1 MNIGIFLPN
10 FSLNRIQGILKAYD
24 HEVNLH
30 YFPYQTV
37 EDLKAAFKAN
47 KEKLDAYFFSGQLAY
62 MTALSDDETYMKP
75 AFYLTMS
82 AADFYRK
89 MFYILLEHP
98 GLDLSRVFID
108 FDNESEVI
116 QRFIEELP
124 VEKRPITIKNLES
137 YSLDDI
143 YKEGLELHETLHTSG
158 KIDWSFTR
166 IVNILEGL
174 EEKGINHFYFEISD
188 ETIKQTADE
197 LINTVRMDSLKSNQI
212 VYGYLTFKFD
222 NPELLES
229 KFLSIHSLLLEYN
242 YHMNN
247 QLIIDAS
254 KNYFEIT
261 TNRSALEKMTNDFTS
276 CDLLPYLTKGDVTTV
291 FHLGWGTGT
300 NFTEA
305 QINAKR
311 ASRISESNQLNST
324 YVFQGDE
331 HLIGPLTGAQH
342 HQTSTHQ
349 LLKKISIDVLRE
361 KLKMSNDRV
370 NKVLLAFD
378 QVNLKE
384 LTSSDFASLLQMS
397 ARSANRILKE
407 AEENG
412 LVKVK
417 NDRESGLQG
426 RPRKL
431 YVLNEDLFN

>member
-10 FSLNRIQGILKAYD
+10 FSLTRVQRILNVYNN
-24 HEVNLH
+24 EVNFH
-30 YFPYQTV
+30 YYPYQTI
-37 EDLKAAFKAN
+37 EDLKVAFQEN

-62 MTALSDDETYMKP
+62 MTAIADGETYTKP
-75 AFYLTMS
+75 ALYLTMS
-82 AADFYRK
+82 EADFYKK
-89 MFYILLEHP
+89 MFHILLEHP
-98 GLDLSRVFID
+98 DLDLSRVFID
-108 FDNESEVI
+108 FYSESQVI
-116 QRFIEELP
+116 QNFVEELP
-124 VEKRPITIKNLES
+124 VDKRPIIAKDLGN
-137 YSLDDI
+137 YSLDNI
-143 YKEGLELHETLHTSG
+143 YKESQKLHEALHTSG
-158 KIDWSFTR
+158 EIDWSFTR
-166 IVNILEGL
+166 LANTLEDF
-174 EEKGINHFYFEISD
+174 EKKGINHFYFEISD
-188 ETIKQTADE
+188 ETIQQAANE
-197 LINTVRMDSLKSNQI
+197 LISTVRMNSLKSNQI

-222 NPELLES
+222 NPDLLES

-242 YHMNN
+242 YHTNN

-261 TNRSALEKMTNDFTS
+261 TNYSVLEKMTNGFTS
-276 CDLLPYLTKGDVTTV
+276 CGLLPYLTKEDVTI

-311 ASRISESNQLNST
+311 ASRISESNQLSST
-324 YVFQGDE
+324 YILQEDE
-331 HLIGPLTGAQH
+331 QLIGPLTGVQH
-342 HQTSTHQ
+342 DQNPTRQ
-349 LLKKISIDVLRE
+349 LLKKISIDTLQERFN
-361 KLKMSNDRV
+361 MSNDRV

-397 ARSANRILKE
+397 PRSANRILKE

-412 LVKVK
+412 LVTVK

-431 YVLNEDLFN
+431 YVLKEDLFQ